1 MTNEARAILIAAAIL
16 SGVSGSAGFV
26 GGRASAPVE
35 VRHVAPVKVVEP
47 KPVVEAVPLP
57 RPRPKAE
64 AKPKHKGIAKK
75 KPRVVHRQRRPTSG
89 ECQQMRNAGRPAVKI
104 GGRIRGYSAAQ
115 IDRAL
120 RDCGL

>member
-57 RPRPKAE
+57 RPRPKVE
-64 AKPKHKGIAKK
+64 AKPKPKAVKK
-75 KPRVVHRQRRPTSG
+75 KTRVHRQRRPTSG